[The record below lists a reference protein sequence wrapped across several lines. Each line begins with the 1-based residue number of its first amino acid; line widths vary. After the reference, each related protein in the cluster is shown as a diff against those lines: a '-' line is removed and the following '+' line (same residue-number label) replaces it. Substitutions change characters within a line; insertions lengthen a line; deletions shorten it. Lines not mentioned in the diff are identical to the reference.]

1 MNSNQLVRFDW
12 AIKKIL
18 RDKAN
23 FGILEGFL
31 TVVLN
36 QQIKILEIIE
46 SASNQET
53 QDDKFNVVDLLVKN
67 EKEELIIIEVQNSK
81 QYDYFQRM
89 LYGASKA
96 ICEHLSLGDKYLKV
110 KKVYSITVAYF
121 DLGQG
126 EDYVYY
132 GNTEFRGLY
141 RKDKLMLAARQISL
155 FEKNHIHELYPEYW
169 IIKADKFDDKVSNK
183 LDEWIYFLKHS
194 EIPKEF
200 SAPGLQEA
208 REKLSEMRMSDDERK
223 AYQFFKKRLSDLA
236 SLRFTNEVDFVD
248 ALNESEEKGRKKG
261 TRKGRKE
268 GRKKGRKEGRKK
280 GRKEGRKEAM
290 REALNKLV
298 ASGISLEAAKKILVL

>member
-1 MNSNQLVRFDW
+1 MNTNQQLIRFDW

-89 LYGASKA
+89 LYGEA

-194 EIPKEF
+194 EIPEEF
-200 SAPGLQEA
+200 SAPGLREA
-208 REKLSEMRMSDDERK
+208 REKLSEMRMSDDERR
-223 AYQFFKKRLSDLA
+223 AYEYFKKHLSDLA

-248 ALNESEEKGRKKG
+248 ALNESE
-261 TRKGRKE
+261 KE
-268 GRKKGRKEGRKK
+268 GRKKGRKK